1 MDEMVE
7 RAAALAAAP
16 DSVTLTVCR
25 EGYFPHEL
33 KVVECRTDDLSNLWI
48 KVQAD
53 AFQTVILRQGVRAG
67 VCMRRGRDSVTV
79 SGPAVSVDNAG
90 QQSGGIV
97 SGKGYCTLNLVADG
111 ASVWIDGQMAH
122 YEFKH
127 DD

>member
-1 MDEMVE
+1 MIQ

-33 KVVECRTDDLSNLWI
+33 KVAECRTEDLGSLWI

-53 AFQTVILRQGVRAG
+53 AFLAVFLRQGVRAG
-67 VCMRRGRDSVTV
+67 VCMRRGKDSVTL
-79 SGPAVSVDNAG
+79 SGPAVSVESAAQPFEG
-90 QQSGGIV
+90 TV
-97 SGKGYCTLNLVADG
+97 PEKGYCTLNLVTDS